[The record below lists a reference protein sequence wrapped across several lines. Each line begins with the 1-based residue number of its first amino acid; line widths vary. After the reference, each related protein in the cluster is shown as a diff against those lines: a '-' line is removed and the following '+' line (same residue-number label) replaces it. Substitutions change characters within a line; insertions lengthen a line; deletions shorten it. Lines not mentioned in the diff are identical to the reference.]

1 MAAWEAHCDLVGREV
16 EVDEGGSG
24 KVRGTVA
31 GIDRDGALLLTR
43 ADGTTERILAGD
55 VRVVAS

>member
-1 MAAWEAHCDLVGREV
+1 
-16 EVDEGGSG
+16 
-24 KVRGTVA
+24 VA

-43 ADGTTERILAGD
+43 ADGSTERILAGD